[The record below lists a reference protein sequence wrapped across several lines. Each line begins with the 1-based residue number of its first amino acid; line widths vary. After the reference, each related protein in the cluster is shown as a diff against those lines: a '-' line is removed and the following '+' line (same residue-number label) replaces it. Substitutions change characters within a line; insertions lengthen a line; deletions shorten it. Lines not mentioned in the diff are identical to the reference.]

1 MRLTTKV
8 VAKRELKACVLYFLM
23 ERIILRVTQL
33 QPYPNSL
40 YLNAIIVSKRKV
52 TNEFPSYYVICMG
65 RITRPSKSFADG
77 GKSERNELSTPVN
90 KSGRG
95 DF

>member
-1 MRLTTKV
+1 
-8 VAKRELKACVLYFLM
+8 M

-52 TNEFPSYYVICMG
+52 TNEFPSYYVIYG
-65 RITRPSKSFADG
+65 Q
-77 GKSERNELSTPVN
+77 NN
-90 KSGRG
+90 KTFKKFRWWRKK
-95 DF
+95 